1 METSWAPYME
11 WSKARPAAWLD
22 LAGSNLLGCSVDD
35 LPGARERLEISGLN
49 PDGYVP
55 LLEAIAENYGVS
67 AARVATA
74 PGCSGANFFAFA
86 ALVRPGDDVIVEQP
100 GYDPLLGAL
109 RMLGANVVR
118 FRRTWE
124 DEWAVDPDRVAAAV
138 TPRTRLIVLTS
149 PHNPTGALIDGRTL
163 DAVGQIAARADA
175 HVLVDE
181 VYLDAVYKDRP
192 APAATRGDVF
202 VTTNSLTKSYGLSGL
217 RAGWTI
223 ASPAVTR
230 AIRRARDV
238 IDVIAPFPA
247 DRLAHLAF
255 QQLHALEARARAL
268 VEPNLERLRSF
279 VKARPE
285 LEWVAP
291 AGGTV
296 AFPQLVGA
304 KDTTAFAEG
313 LLRDHHVAIVPGHFF
328 DEPSFFRVAFGIAPG
343 TFAAG
348 LEAIASALDARG
360 SAPF

>member
-22 LAGSNLLGCSVDD
+22 LAGSNLLACNVDD
-35 LPGARERLEISGLN
+35 LPGAREDLEISGLN

-55 LLEAIAENYGVS
+55 LLEAIAANYGVNV
-67 AARVATA
+67 ARVATA

-86 ALVRPGDDVIVEQP
+86 ALVRPGDDVLVEAP
-100 GYDPLLGAL
+100 AYDPLLGAL

-118 FRRTWE
+118 FPRRWE
-124 DEWAVDPDRVAAAV
+124 DGWAVDPDRVALAM

-149 PHNPTGALIDGRTL
+149 PHNPTGVLVDGATL
-163 DAVGQIAARADA
+163 DAIGEIAARADA

-181 VYLDAVYKDRP
+181 VYLDAVYENRP
-192 APAATRGDVF
+192 PPAATRGDVF
-202 VTTNSLTKSYGLSGL
+202 ITTNSLTKAYGLSGL
-217 RAGWTI
+217 RAGWTL

-238 IDVIAPFPA
+238 IDVIAPYPA

-255 QQLHALEARARAL
+255 QHLHALEGRARTL
-268 VEPNLERLRSF
+268 IKPNLERLRTF
-279 VKARPE
+279 VKSRPE
-285 LEWVAP
+285 LDWIPP

-296 AFPQLVGA
+296 AFIRLAGA
-304 KDTTAFAEG
+304 KDTIDFADS
-313 LLRDHHVAIVPGHFF
+313 LLREHHVAIVPGHFF
-328 DEPSFFRVAFGIAPG
+328 DEPAFFRIAFGIAHG

-348 LEAIASALDARG
+348 LEAIGTMLDARA
-360 SAPF
+360 SAPS